1 MYGVMVFVKLL
12 AWGNCYDNAKHTTK
26 CRPSLHKLLVQFAL
40 HHNFVCHLIYQLQGD
55 VLEYTTAK
63 GLQAGMYRSL
73 VLVGN
78 LL

>member
-1 MYGVMVFVKLL
+1 MFVKLL
-12 AWGNCYDNAKHTTK
+12 AWGNCYDNAKLTTK
-26 CRPSLHKLLVQFAL
+26 CCPSLHKLLGQFAL
-40 HHNFVCHLIYQLQGD
+40 HHNFVCYQLQGD

-78 LL
+78 LLKSL